1 MKTGMAKLDLGEISS
16 RKTLLLIF
24 AFVIIVGAAGLLFD
38 RLLIREGASRLD
50 LMIASNALTGCVA
63 GILLLQIVRRERE
76 RRAVIRER
84 LQIVSEMNHHIRNA
98 LQVISFFVS
107 KEKDQETVEMVRS
120 SVDRIQWALKEVLP
134 GGQEIPRETWPA
146 APSKDV
152 N

>member
-1 MKTGMAKLDLGEISS
+1 MAKLDLGEISP

-24 AFVIIVGAAGLLFD
+24 AFVIIVGVAGLLFD
-38 RLLIREGASRLD
+38 NLLITEGASRLD

-84 LQIVSEMNHHIRNA
+84 LKIVSEMNHHIRNA

-107 KEKDQETVEMVRS
+107 REKDQETVEMVRS

>member
-1 MKTGMAKLDLGEISS
+1 MAKLDLGEMSP
-16 RKTLLLIF
+16 RKIVLLLF
-24 AFVIIVGAAGLLFD
+24 AIIIVVSAAGLLFD

-63 GILLLQIVRRERE
+63 GILLLQIIRRERE

-107 KEKDQETVEMVRS
+107 KEQDQKTVEMVRS

-134 GGQEIPRETWPA
+134 GGHEIPRETWPA
-146 APSKDV
+146 PSSKDV

>member
-1 MKTGMAKLDLGEISS
+1 MAKLDLGEISP

-24 AFVIIVGAAGLLFD
+24 AFVIIVGVAGLLFD
-38 RLLIREGASRLD
+38 NLLITEGASRLD

-146 APSKDV
+146 APWKDV

>member
-1 MKTGMAKLDLGEISS
+1 MAKLDLGEISPA
-16 RKTLLLIF
+16 KTLLLTF
-24 AFVIIVGAAGLLFD
+24 VFVIIVGAAGLLFD
-38 RLLIREGASRLD
+38 RLLIKEGASRLD

-84 LQIVSEMNHHIRNA
+84 LQVVSEMNHHIRNA
-98 LQVISFFVS
+98 LQVIAFFVS
-107 KEKDQETVEMVRS
+107 REQDQETVKMVRS

-134 GGQEIPRETWPA
+134 GSHEIPREAWPE

-152 N
+152 H

>member
-1 MKTGMAKLDLGEISS
+1 
-16 RKTLLLIF
+16 
-24 AFVIIVGAAGLLFD
+24 
-38 RLLIREGASRLD
+38 
-50 LMIASNALTGCVA
+50 
-63 GILLLQIVRRERE
+63 LLQIIRRERE

-107 KEKDQETVEMVRS
+107 KEQDQKTVEMVRS

-134 GGQEIPRETWPA
+134 GSHEIPRETWPA
-146 APSKDV
+146 PSSKDV

>member
-1 MKTGMAKLDLGEISS
+1 MAKLDLGEISP
-16 RKTLLLIF
+16 RKTLVLIF

-107 KEKDQETVEMVRS
+107 REKDQETVEMVRS

>member
-1 MKTGMAKLDLGEISS
+1 MAKLDLGEISS

-98 LQVISFFVS
+98 LQVISFIVAQ
-107 KEKDQETVEMVRS
+107 EQDQKTVEMVRT

-134 GGQEIPRETWPA
+134 GGQEVPRETWPS
-146 APSKDV
+146 PSKNV
-152 N
+152 H